1 MPKNKFAFKIKS
13 FLTKQRLGFFTM
25 SQEFLNPRWA
35 LFYGHRNDATERA
48 KTKFITSNGKNCWN
62 KEIQPFVN
70 QGIMS
75 LFNAKPNKWTVE
87 FLKDVCRFVN
97 EKKIETNA
105 LRRSTR
111 NDERAS
117 SLEKQLDDWFSQIK
131 L

>member
-1 MPKNKFAFKIKS
+1 
-13 FLTKQRLGFFTM
+13 M
-25 SQEFLNPRWA
+25 SQEFLDPRWA
-35 LFYGHRNDATERA
+35 LFNCHVNDAEKRA
-48 KTKFITSNGKNCWN
+48 KIKFIISNGTKCWN
-62 KEIQPFVN
+62 KEIQPFVD

-75 LFNAKPNKWTVE
+75 IFNVKPNKWTVE

-111 NDERAS
+111 NDPHAL
-117 SLEKQLDDWFSQIK
+117 SLEKQLDQWFGQIK